1 MKIDHKGAKAPQSNS
16 ERQAALKKKRLE
28 AGLVRVEIY
37 ATPEHKIKI
46 LEFAASLKT

>member
-1 MKIDHKGAKAPQSNS
+1 MAPSQKVKEPKSNS
-16 ERQAALKKKRLE
+16 ERQAAFKKKRLE

>member
-1 MKIDHKGAKAPQSNS
+1 MASSQKVKEPKTNS
-16 ERQAALKKKRLE
+16 ERQAALKKKRIE

-37 ATPEHKIKI
+37 ATPEQKIKI

>member
-1 MKIDHKGAKAPQSNS
+1 MLKEKESAPQSN
-16 ERQAALKKKRLE
+16 AARHAAIKNTRLD

-37 ATPEHKIKI
+37 ATPEHKQKI